1 MLHEGRL
8 TFDDST
14 GQMRKSY
21 QACEFTHAG
30 DIESIGISDIELIEK
45 TDIFDEKTD
54 SARYYCIIHA
64 SEEDARRKLQ
74 DAGAEDVQTRS
85 VQLEEFFRMERKE
98 RDVDWEKIFR

>member
-1 MLHEGRL
+1 
-8 TFDDST
+8 
-14 GQMRKSY
+14 MRKSY

-74 DAGAEDVQTRS
+74 AAGAENIQERP